1 MEIRA
6 SVSNAAGQ
14 HQATVSTNGTARSL
28 SIPPKP
34 TGQGSSV
41 NGGEL
46 LCLALATCYCNDLFR
61 EAARENV
68 AIQGIEV
75 EVEAQFGGVG
85 EPARKIRYRATIVAD
100 ALEDEVRR
108 LAERTDRV
116 AEVHNTLRLGM
127 PVELESIVIRPATAL
142 PSPG

>member
-1 MEIRA
+1 M
-6 SVSNAAGQ
+6 
-14 HQATVSTNGTARSL
+14 
-28 SIPPKP
+28 
-34 TGQGSSV
+34 
-41 NGGEL
+41 
-46 LCLALATCYCNDLFR
+46 
-61 EAARENV
+61 
-68 AIQGIEV
+68 
-75 EVEAQFGGVG
+75 EAQFGGVG